1 MGSNLTVDSLQKEA
15 RSVFTLNLIIERFD
29 KESNIPYITSAH
41 STRPDTSD
49 VRKTMEIVSQHRL
62 ITPVLSKSFLDPK
75 PATEPVA
82 QVGCE
87 ENKVLD

>member
-1 MGSNLTVDSLQKEA
+1 MQKEA
-15 RSVFTLNLIIERFD
+15 HSVFTLNLIIERFD
-29 KESNIPYITSAH
+29 KESNVPYITSAH

-49 VRKTMEIVSQHRL
+49 IRKTMEIVSQHRL
-62 ITPVLSKSFLDPK
+62 ITPVLSRKYKSFLDPK